1 MRLEP
6 PYLPPGGKIRF
17 GDIFEADFMID
28 FFAREDA
35 VYLGGGRL
43 KGANL
48 IQRLSKWLS
57 TELPEVETAGLYSE
71 LFADAESSGLAL
83 AHASPGL
90 AQVPR
95 RAILLSDTCAA
106 LTALAQDREGRSP
119 SGRLL
124 FASVRGVGEE
134 TWERLRGL
142 EWPDYGRCPLPAC
155 AGFEHQVA
163 ELRHLF
169 MVDARRLADHLER
182 RIGTLGEE
190 DAQNLE
196 DHWSACALRRGP
208 IAFERNAQKLAV
220 LLAEG
225 GESTAGEERVADAIA
240 EVLERALQ
248 IEAGDFEAVSNAVE
262 RIESEGIPA
271 RDLRPLLTAELE
283 LHLRELAS
291 AAAAAADELAAA
303 S

>member
-1 MRLEP
+1 VRLHP
-6 PYLPPGGKIRF
+6 PYRPPGEKIRF

-28 FFAREDA
+28 LFAREDA

-43 KGANL
+43 EGEKL
-48 IQRLSKWLS
+48 IQKLSKWLS
-57 TELPEVETAGLYSE
+57 TELPAVEAAGLYSA
-71 LFADAESSGLAL
+71 LFAGAGSSGLAL

-90 AQVPR
+90 AEAPR

-124 FASVRGVGEE
+124 FASVRDVGEQ
-134 TWERLRGL
+134 TWERLREL

-169 MVDARRLADHLER
+169 MVDARRLVEHLGR

-196 DHWSACALRRGP
+196 DHWGACSLRRGP

-220 LLAEG
+220 LLAG
-225 GESTAGEERVADAIA
+225 GEESTAREERVADAIA

-248 IEAGDFEAVSNAVE
+248 IEAGDFEAVSDAVE
-262 RIESEGIPA
+262 KMEIEGISA
-271 RDLRPLLTAELE
+271 GDLRPSITTELE
-283 LHLRELAS
+283 QHLRQLAG
-291 AAAAAADELAAA
+291 AAGTAADELAAV